1 MLFEKLVDA
10 RKKNNVLS
18 QCDILGSFDFFSTIV
33 SLDSLDSSSFDNLEP
48 AREQLKELLSSKGS
62 LDLDTC
68 KRLRGIQPLAQ
79 HEYTHFVDSTSTLW
93 GMKYLNLMAKAYE
106 SDDRRFGGKEGGFF
120 QAKQFSDLLRFIKLP
135 SYFTHKSKL
144 TDISPPWTFR
154 ESIGNR
160 FDNSGQVSSF
170 PVLFTLFGNNK
181 NELVVRSPVSTLSIL
196 ECSAMSQEVECNIGL
211 IMGLEEG
218 IRNVELG
225 LYTREL
231 LNYIYNRD
239 LTEYS
244 VCAHLLANSQTNPDI
259 ALTYKSCGIIC
270 RYVLNTPSVIYKNL
284 SEHVDLSKVFGA
296 GTEEW
301 VSKIKKGLELN
312 EPGFLFYLI
321 CKLLPNNSLESNTAM
336 ITGLKTAFEFLDID
350 VNYLKSEAKTEFEA
364 LLEEVNQS
372 QVDNIIKISN
382 SGHSNFEKI
391 NWDTPSLPFDLLD
404 FPPALLGDSTS
415 IQIFPGIDNG
425 LKNLDLDKL
434 FDDMLEGQSWVQRFT
449 EACA

>member
-1 MLFEKLVDA
+1 MLFEKLVKA
-10 RKKNNVLS
+10 RKNNNILS
-18 QCDILGSFDFFSTIV
+18 QCDTLGSFDFFSTIV

-48 AREQLKELLSSKGS
+48 AREQLKSLLLSSGNI
-62 LDLDTC
+62 DLDTC
-68 KRLRGIQPLAQ
+68 KKLRGIQPLAQ

-106 SDDRRFGGKEGGFF
+106 SDDRRFGGKEDGFF
-120 QAKQFSDLLRFIKLP
+120 QAKQFADLLRFIKLP
-135 SYFTHKSKL
+135 SYFTHKPKT

-160 FDNSGQVSSF
+160 FDNSGQVSSY
-170 PVLFTLFGNNK
+170 PVLFTQFGNNK

-218 IRNVELG
+218 IRNVEMG
-225 LYTREL
+225 LYTQEL
-231 LNYIYNRD
+231 LDYIYNQN

-270 RYVLNTPSVIYKNL
+270 RYVLNTPSVIYKHL
-284 SEHVDLSKVFGA
+284 SENVDLSKIFGP

-301 VSKIKKGLELN
+301 VSKIKKGLVLN

-321 CKLLPNNSLESNTAM
+321 CRLLPKNSLESSTAM
-336 ITGLKTAFEFLDID
+336 TSGLKTAFEFLDID
-350 VNYLKSEAKTEFEA
+350 IDYLKSEAKNEFEA
-364 LLEEVNQS
+364 LLEDVNQS
-372 QVDNIIKISN
+372 KIDNIIKISN
-382 SGHSNFEKI
+382 SGHGNFLKI
-391 NWDTPSLPFDLLD
+391 NWDISSLPFDILD
-404 FPPALLGDSTS
+404 LPPALLGDSTS
-415 IQIFPGIDNG
+415 IQIFPGIDKG
-425 LKNLDLDKL
+425 LKTFDLEML
-434 FDDMLEGQSWVQRFT
+434 FEDMFEGQSWVERFT